1 MFLRFVRLSRILRAL
16 PAFSATVSAFGNTL
30 PVLSRFGIVMFSV
43 FYSFSLVGVEAFAG
57 RLGADNAAVRAS
69 SYGKSGLY
77 SVNFDSMPGAFLI
90 LFTLLVQG
98 DWPMFMEAAVAAT
111 GSKATRLYFVATWAA
126 IYVVTLNVGTAFVI
140 ETFAAQKAKIES
152 RGRQAAEADASGGGR
167 GVAAGAGAGAAPVSF
182 WTSTASRPLGD
193 GLRVNADGTRC
204 NAAEASSVEDWRL
217 LLRAAALRAPPR
229 RAVDFAGLRFSRRLG
244 LADAHAEIYKKELA
258 ARFAETYAENERP
271 TASGFALG
279 TAGLVLGGDAV
290 QAQISIAPESPLRK
304 SVRL

>member
-1 MFLRFVRLSRILRAL
+1 
-16 PAFSATVSAFGNTL
+16 
-30 PVLSRFGIVMFSV
+30 MFSV

-152 RGRQAAEADASGGGR
+152 RGRQAAEADASAGGR
-167 GVAAGAGAGAAPVSF
+167 GAAASAGAGASPAPVSF
-182 WTSTASRPLGD
+182 WTSTASRPLGE
-193 GLRVNADGTRC
+193 GLRVNADGTRS

-217 LLRAAALRAPPR
+217 LLRAAALRAPPK
-229 RAVDFAGLRFSRRLG
+229 RAVDFAGLRFQRRLG

-258 ARFAETYAENERP
+258 ERFAETYAEKERP
-271 TASGFALG
+271 SAAAS
-279 TAGLVLGGDAV
+279 GLVL
-290 QAQISIAPESPLRK
+290 PESPLGK